1 MRIAFFVNAFPI
13 MSEAFIATAAADLI
27 EAGHAVDI
35 FGLGTDRPTGMASK
49 AASRHGLLNRAR
61 NAETP
66 KTMPERWSGLARAS
80 HDIVKHHGV
89 LALPVFHPGEYR
101 RSLIDLEAFYQAR
114 VLPREC
120 NYDILHCHFGTLA
133 EFVLKHRQAGRLSGK
148 VVVHLRGYDI
158 SETVFRV
165 GPHVFDRVWAEADR
179 VIANCDHFRDRA
191 IALGCPRNKIDVVG
205 SGIDLANFPYRPPL
219 PLDDG
224 PIRLFL
230 AGRLIERKGVHIT
243 LRAIAKLR
251 EAGLNLKLDV
261 VGDGEERTALRALA
275 TELDLN
281 DTVTFHGALG
291 HCEIRTFLDRSHI
304 SLSPSMTSKYGGVD
318 APVNTIKE
326 AMAVGVPV
334 VATRHGG
341 IPELVVEGETG
352 TLAPENDVD
361 GLADAIARMID
372 LAPRWPELTDAGRHA
387 VEARYDLRL
396 ITPLTLASYRR
407 AIGRNSAEF
416 PTPCLPHSEKAA
428 A

>member
-27 EAGHAVDI
+27 EAGHEVDI

-49 AASRHGLLNRAR
+49 AASRHGLVNRAR

-66 KTMPERWSGLARAS
+66 KTLPERWSGLARAS
-80 HDIVKHHGV
+80 YDIVKHHGV

-101 RSLIDLEAFYQAR
+101 RSLIDLEAFYQSR
-114 VLPREC
+114 VLPRDGQ
-120 NYDILHCHFGTLA
+120 YDILHCHFGTLA
-133 EFVLKHRQAGRLSGK
+133 EFVLKHRQAGRLAGK

-165 GPHVFDRVWAEADR
+165 GPNVFDRVWAEADR

-191 IALGCPRNKIDVVG
+191 IELGCPRTKIDVVG
-205 SGIDLANFPYRPPL
+205 SGIDLSNFPYRPPL
-219 PLDDG
+219 ALDDG

-251 EAGLNLKLDV
+251 QTGLNPKLDI
-261 VGDGEERTALRALA
+261 VGDGEERRALEALA
-275 TELDLN
+275 TELELN
-281 DTVTFHGALG
+281 ETVTFHGALG
-291 HCEIRTFLDRSHI
+291 HSEIRTFLDRSHI
-304 SLSPSMTSKYGGVD
+304 SLSPSMTSKFGGVD

-361 GLADAIARMID
+361 GLADAIARMVD
-372 LAPRWPELTDAGRHA
+372 LAPRWPELTAEGRQA

-396 ITPLTLASYRR
+396 ITPMTVASYRR
-407 AIGRNSAEF
+407 ALGFNYADSPR
-416 PTPCLPHSEKAA
+416 PYLPNPQGALA
-428 A
+428 